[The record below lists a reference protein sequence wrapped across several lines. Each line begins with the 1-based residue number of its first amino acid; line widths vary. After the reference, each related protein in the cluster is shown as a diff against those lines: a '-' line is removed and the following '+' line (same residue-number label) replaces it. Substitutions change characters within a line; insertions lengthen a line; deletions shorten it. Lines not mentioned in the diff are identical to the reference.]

1 MYSVTKTFRFDAAH
15 RLLTMPEEHKC
26 SNIHGHS
33 YVVRVSIAV
42 DNIKDMKNPNM
53 VVDFGILKKFDNE
66 LDKMDHS
73 LILHQD
79 DPLIPI
85 LKDHVHRLVVMP
97 NGLDTSAE
105 NMASLFANKINHMC
119 IHEFGINTG
128 HIQIEVDETVG
139 NTASYIRDIGEV

>member
-1 MYSVTKTFRFDAAH
+1 MYSVTKTFKFDAAH
-15 RLLTMPEEHKC
+15 RLLTMPKEHKC

-53 VVDFGILKKFDNE
+53 VVDFGILKKFDDE

-85 LKDHVHRLVVMP
+85 LKNHICRLVVMP

-128 HIQIEVDETVG
+128 QIQIEVDETVG
-139 NTASYIRDIGEV
+139 NTASYIRDIGGV